1 MSLSA
6 RLKFQRPQLG
16 LAVSL
21 LLSACSAPP
30 LVTLPSKSCP
40 AVGEENSQQPPAQL
54 GIVNGQP
61 TQNND
66 NMDRATVALQIVSIF
81 SDGRQGV
88 GTCTAVVASS
98 RVLLSAG
105 HCFASRDQET
115 GKKVYAVTSTNLDKS
130 KKAETIAVAKFT
142 VHPDFNGSFHDIS
155 VVELKSDLPAQF
167 RPTSFV
173 LDTAAL
179 SEETPVVL
187 IGYGQTS
194 DPDNNSAGTK
204 RRAESM
210 LDKIINR
217 ENFPRTSIV
226 NQIRVSDRSGEN
238 RGACFG
244 DSGGPGFIKNTQ
256 QVFGVVQGVNSTVQ
270 PSPNPSC
277 MTGDANY
284 TLIAPYKEWI
294 EKTGKI
300 TLSSAAPKD
309 TATVRDTL
317 GANAGT
323 SLTSCE

>member
-1 MSLSA
+1 MTVSA
-6 RLKFQRPQLG
+6 RTRFQRPRLG
-16 LAVSL
+16 MTVCL
-21 LLSACSAPP
+21 LLSACSAPQ
-30 LVTLPSKSCP
+30 VIVLPNKSCP
-40 AVGEENSQQPPAQL
+40 AVGEENPLQPSVQL
-54 GIVNGQP
+54 GIVNGQQ

-66 NMDRATVALQIVSIF
+66 NMDRATVALQIVSTF

-88 GTCTAVVASS
+88 GTCTAVVVTS
-98 RVLLSAG
+98 RILLSAG

-115 GKKVYAVTSTNLDKS
+115 GKQVFAVTNLDLDKS
-130 KKAETIAVAKFT
+130 KKNDVVAAAKFT
-142 VHPDFNGSFHDIS
+142 VHPDFNGSFHDIA

-173 LDTAAL
+173 LDAAEL

-194 DPDNNSAGTK
+194 DLDNNSAGTK
-204 RRAESM
+204 RRTESM

-226 NQIRVSDRSGEN
+226 NQIRVFDRSGEN

-244 DSGGPGFIKNTQ
+244 DSGGPGFIKTTQ

-284 TLIAPYKEWI
+284 TLIAPYRDWI

-300 TLSSAAPKD
+300 TLSSTPQKD
-309 TATVRDTL
+309 PPPVRDTL
-317 GANAGT
+317 DSSARP
-323 SLTSCE
+323 SITSCQ